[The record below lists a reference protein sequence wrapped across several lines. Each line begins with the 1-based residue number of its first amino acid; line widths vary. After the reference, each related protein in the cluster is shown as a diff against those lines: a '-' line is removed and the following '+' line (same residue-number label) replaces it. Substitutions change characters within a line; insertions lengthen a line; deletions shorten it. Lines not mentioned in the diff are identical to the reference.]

1 MFAGP
6 SLCFVLRCVV
16 AYLLNHSKTYTLA
29 FLISLLEFWIG
40 SMIYTKWNWR
50 FILLGLIFVIG
61 GQV

>member
-1 MFAGP
+1 MFDEHLLTF
-6 SLCFVLRCVV
+6 SYDSV

-29 FLISLLEFWIG
+29 FLISFAEFWIG
-40 SMIYTKWNWR
+40 SLIYNKWNWR